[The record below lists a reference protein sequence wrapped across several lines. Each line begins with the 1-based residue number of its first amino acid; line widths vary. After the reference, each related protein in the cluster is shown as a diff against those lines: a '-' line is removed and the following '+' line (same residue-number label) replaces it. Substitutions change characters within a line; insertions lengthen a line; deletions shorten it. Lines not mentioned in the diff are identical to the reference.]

1 MLKGNDKQFKDIK
14 LVCSR
19 YFEKYDEQL
28 KGVLDQSQEVMKKYQ
43 NWSKVLIEPAAM
55 NDARLFTLESRIH
68 NEENARCREYEY
80 MRDFLKKMVYT
91 FEQDTEA

>member
-1 MLKGNDKQFKDIK
+1 M
-14 LVCSR
+14 
-19 YFEKYDEQL
+19 
-28 KGVLDQSQEVMKKYQ
+28 
-43 NWSKVLIEPAAM
+43 LIEPAAM

-80 MRDFLKKMVYT
+80 LRDFLKKMVYT